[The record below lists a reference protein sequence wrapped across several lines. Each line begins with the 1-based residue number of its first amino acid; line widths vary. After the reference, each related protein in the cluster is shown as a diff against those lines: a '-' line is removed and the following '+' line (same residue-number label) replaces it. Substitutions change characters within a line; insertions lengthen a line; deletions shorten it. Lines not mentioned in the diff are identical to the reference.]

1 MAVARLRTARNR
13 RQTGWLQLVV
23 FGVVAV
29 VGGTALWTS
38 LQYSEAHAAARASAE
53 EKQLPAQES
62 REVPEQPTA
71 GGAEGD
77 EARGGNSEGGAG
89 GASDPAASLAAWTE
103 ITTLPTGNSGSAVT
117 GSSKPEGE
125 QQQGQQQPGEQAKE
139 EQPAAAGGG
148 PKPGDKLV
156 TVELRVPKMP
166 PTFNSWVLSED
177 MLLFHRRALQ
187 QQLEQAYVALGLAAA
202 AGRAFVLPEF
212 SCFCQNSEAPLPRCR
227 RPDSEAVQFPV
238 PCPEG
243 EVLQPLEKFAEP
255 QGGGMPLRVL
265 PHAAL
270 HSMELDESK
279 VLVLKPSATVLWPA
293 CAQANADPNQQVGLC
308 TYESGLESGA
318 TQLVLPPSLNDTH
331 LLPFLEKYQG
341 SYPLWR
347 LDLSDIGSHW
357 HAFAGWD
364 CAEPA
369 RQFDL
374 RLRGA
379 AQPWPAPSGGGMQ
392 AMNMTSGRVYSDEPD
407 MKDCPGGAALRRMQA
422 VHMQA

>member
-1 MAVARLRTARNR
+1 MAIARPRTARTR
-13 RQTGWLQLVV
+13 RQTGWLRLAV

-29 VGGTALWTS
+29 VGGTAFWTS
-38 LQYSEAHAAARASAE
+38 LQYSEAHAAARATADD
-53 EKQLPAQES
+53 KQLPAHQAQEAA
-62 REVPEQPTA
+62 VQPAA
-71 GGAEGD
+71 GGNEG
-77 EARGGNSEGGAG
+77 EAAADGGSQGGSKET
-89 GASDPAASLAAWTE
+89 SDPAANLAAWTE
-103 ITTLPTGNSGSAVT
+103 ITTLPTGKGGSAVT
-117 GSSKPEGE
+117 GSGEYEGE
-125 QQQGQQQPGEQAKE
+125 QQQQEQREQQAGGQAK

-148 PKPGDKLV
+148 PSPGDKFV

-166 PTFNSWVLSED
+166 PTFNSWVLAED

-212 SCFCQNSEAPLPRCR
+212 SCFCQNSDAPLPRCR
-227 RPDSEAVQFPV
+227 RPDSGEVQFPV

-243 EVLQPLEKFAEP
+243 EVLQPLDKFAEP
-255 QGGGMPLRVL
+255 GGAGAPLRVL

-270 HSMELDESK
+270 HSMEMEESK
-279 VLVLKPSATVLWPA
+279 VLVLKPSATILWPA
-293 CAQANADPNQQVGLC
+293 CAQPGGDPNQQC

-318 TQLVLPPSLNDTH
+318 TQLLLPPSLNDTH
-331 LLPFLEKYQG
+331 LLPFLEKYQERF
-341 SYPLWR
+341 PLWR

-379 AQPWPAPSGGGMQ
+379 AQPWPAPSGGGLQ
-392 AMNMTSGRVYSDEPD
+392 PMNMTSGRVYSDEPD
-407 MKDCPGGAALRRMQA
+407 MKDCPGGGALRRMQA
-422 VHMQA
+422 AGLQA